1 MIDQLAF
8 LKEHFG
14 DADGVLGLLGK
25 HVNDVP
31 QRPAVVKWFRRG
43 SIPGEWLFLLIVA
56 LKRENGEWP
65 DALKGWRQT
74 LLAPRFAPILG

>member
-25 HVNDVP
+25 HVKDVP

-43 SIPGEWLFLLIVA
+43 SIPGEWLFLLLVA
-56 LKRENGEWP
+56 LKREHGEWP
-65 DALKGWRQT
+65 DLEPFMG
-74 LLAPRFAPILG
+74 APASGESIFD

>member
-25 HVNDVP
+25 HVDDVP

-56 LKRENGEWP
+56 LKRENGKWP
-65 DALKGWRQT
+65 DLEPFIT
-74 LLAPRFAPILG
+74 DPTPDSIFD

>member
-31 QRPAVVKWFRRG
+31 QRPAVIKWFRRG
-43 SIPGEWLFLLIVA
+43 SVPGEWLFLLLVA

-65 DALKGWRQT
+65 DLEPFVSGEGGI
-74 LLAPRFAPILG
+74 FG